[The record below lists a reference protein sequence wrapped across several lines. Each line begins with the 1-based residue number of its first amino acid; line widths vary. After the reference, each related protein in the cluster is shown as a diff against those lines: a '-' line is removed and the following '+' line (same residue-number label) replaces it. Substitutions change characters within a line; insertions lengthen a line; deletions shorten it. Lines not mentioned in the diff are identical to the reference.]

1 MVVSFILTV
10 DSVSANSTRR
20 QVYNKKKSVNKDGTV
35 VQTGDS
41 LSHVLTLK
49 NKELL

>member
-10 DSVSANSTRR
+10 DSVSANSTRSL
-20 QVYNKKKSVNKDGTV
+20 QLKKSVNKDGTV
-35 VQTGDS
+35 VQTDDS